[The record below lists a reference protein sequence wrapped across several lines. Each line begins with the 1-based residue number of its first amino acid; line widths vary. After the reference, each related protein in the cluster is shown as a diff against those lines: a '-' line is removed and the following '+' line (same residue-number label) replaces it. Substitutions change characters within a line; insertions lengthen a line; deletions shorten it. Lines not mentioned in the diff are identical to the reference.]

1 MIITEMMQLQN
12 PSQSSTETR
21 GGCSGGICPP
31 SAAID
36 GDLNTRSVTYGVND
50 DWWSA
55 EMIKITRIDHINI
68 RTTDYAFGEGYFD
81 R

>member
-1 MIITEMMQLQN
+1 MMQLQN
-12 PSQSSTETR
+12 PSQSSTQT
-21 GGCSGGICPP
+21 GGICEGGKCPP

-36 GDLNTRSVTYGVND
+36 GDLNTQSVTYEGND
-50 DWWSA
+50 VWWSA
-55 EMIKITRIDHINI
+55 EIILTTRIDHINI